1 MNNNEKPS
9 LKSKGM
15 SVAIVI
21 CFVVVVSVVGAVVY
35 NSYHRRAAGSQ
46 LAKNNTVTEETRT
59 TNTNDIVLP
68 QAEEDTSAENES
80 ETGTNEDAET
90 ETQTAAPAKQ
100 VYFDENST
108 LAWPASGS
116 VILGYSMDKTVYFKT
131 LDQYKYNPALIIGGA
146 VGDQVLSAA
155 KGVVKSIDVTAETGT
170 TVTVDLGNGYEAIY
184 GQLKEVPVK
193 VGDYVETKTVLGYL
207 SEPTKYY
214 SVEGCNLYFQMKK
227 DGEPINPLE
236 YLGE

>member
-35 NSYHRRAAGSQ
+35 NSYNRRAAGSQ

-80 ETGTNEDAET
+80 ETGTNEGAET

-116 VILGYSMDKTVYFKT
+116 VILGYSMDKTVFFQT
-131 LDQYKYNPALIIGGA
+131 LEQYKYNPAMIIAGEAGEMIGASADGIVTNIEETAQTGG
-146 VGDQVLSAA
+146 
-155 KGVVKSIDVTAETGT
+155 
-170 TVTVDLGNGYEAIY
+170 TVTLDMGNGYSAVY
-184 GQLKEVPVK
+184 GQLKDVPLAI
-193 VGDYVETKTVLGYL
+193 GDFVAQGQTVGYL

-214 SVEGCNLYFQMKK
+214 SVEGPNLYFGVTK
-227 DGEPINPLE
+227 DGEAKDPAVYME
-236 YLGE
+236 